1 MIHAQL
7 PNVHLTILQ
16 HVHPRKKTFLL
27 LPLLFNSPLLLSYS
41 INVWHL
47 HFLSNWFG
55 SGLSCPF
62 ALSCFSGLSP
72 VLAIS
77 SIIKTFSPFLEFRRW
92 FDGLLFHEV
101 LNGCQALGGVR
112 SKGVDFLQNGLD
124 INGAV
129 VLFSE
134 IGDDGGEV
142 EVLLLHLLVMAAT
155 LLGLSCSHEHL
166 HRLEDLVHATHV
178 TVHKVTVVDLQEP
191 VVSLVLL
198 QRPMPT
204 VHDFHLLLAA
214 TPTTTF
220 ASL

>member
-7 PNVHLTILQ
+7 PNVHLTFLQ
-16 HVHPRKKTFLL
+16 HVHPREKTFLL
-27 LPLLFNSPLLLSYS
+27 LPLLLNSPLLLSYS
-41 INVWHL
+41 INLWNL
-47 HFLSNWFG
+47 NFLSNWFG
-55 SGLSCPF
+55 SDLSCLL
-62 ALSCFSGLSP
+62 ALSWFSGLSP

-77 SIIKTFSPFLEFRRW
+77 SIINTFSPFLEFRRW
-92 FDGLLFHEV
+92 FDGLLFHKI
-101 LNGCQALGGVR
+101 LDSCQALGGVR
-112 SKGVDFLQNGLD
+112 SKGIDFLQDGLD

-155 LLGLSCSHEHL
+155 LLCLSCSHEHL

-178 TVHKVTVVDLQEP
+178 TIHKVTVVDLQEP

-198 QRPMPT
+198 QRPMPS
-204 VHDFHLLLAA
+204 VHNFHLLLAA

-220 ASL
+220 ACL